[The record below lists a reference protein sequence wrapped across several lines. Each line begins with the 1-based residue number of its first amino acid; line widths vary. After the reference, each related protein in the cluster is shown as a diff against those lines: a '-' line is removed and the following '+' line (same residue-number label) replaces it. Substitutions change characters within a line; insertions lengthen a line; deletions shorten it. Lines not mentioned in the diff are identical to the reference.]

1 MQGVARTAQPVIEP
15 DGSHTQFQII
25 GADSQILQIQL
36 PPGASCVAEPGSF
49 VYSSS
54 NVSMDVDVGEGGL
67 AASVYRLFTGEA
79 PFFVSTFSN
88 TAGERDGAALA
99 GDDGGFVCLAPT
111 APGSKIVPLD
121 VRGGRAFVCHAE
133 AFVASVG
140 RVSVAPRLASV
151 ELGLLGSVD
160 ALALHRVSGDGVA
173 FVHGAGDLVERVL
186 GEGERLVVDAG
197 CVVAFEERVRCEL
210 EFVGSLRLAL
220 FGGRG
225 LFHARLT
232 GPGACYV
239 QSLPLPRF
247 PARWRRAAA
256 RAALISVWRTR
267 WMGASSSRARLPRR
281 AAPVRAPRA
290 QVLAAGSRRAAAR
303 CRGGRRS
310 APRRTSRSPPRRWR
324 ARHAPRS
331 P

>member
-1 MQGVARTAQPVIEP
+1 MEGTMEGTSRSAQPVMEP

-25 GADSQILQIQL
+25 GADSQVLQIQL

-49 VYSSS
+49 VYSSAS
-54 NVSMDVDVGEGGL
+54 VSMDVGVGEGGL
-67 AASVYRLFTGEA
+67 AAGICRLFTGEA
-79 PFFVSTFSN
+79 LLVSTFTN
-88 TAGERDGAALA
+88 TARDGA
-99 GDDGGFVCLAPT
+99 DGGFVGFAPA
-111 APGSKIVPLD
+111 APSSKIVPLD
-121 VRGGRAFVCHAE
+121 VRGGARAFVCRAE
-133 AFVASVG
+133 AFVAAVG

-151 ELGLLGSVD
+151 ELGLLGSGD

-173 FVHGAGDLVERVL
+173 FVHGAGALVERAL
-186 GEGERLVVDAG
+186 GEGERLIVDAG
-197 CVVAFEERVRCEL
+197 CVVAFDERVRCEL

-247 PARWRRAAA
+247 AARARHAAA
-256 RAALISVWRTR
+256 RAALISVWRAR
-267 WMGASSSRARLPRR
+267 WMGAPSSRARLPYR
-281 AAPVRAPRA
+281 AVPVRAPRA

-303 CRGGRRS
+303 CRGARRS
-310 APRRTSRSPPRRWR
+310 APRRASRPPPRRWR
-324 ARHAPRS
+324 TRHSPRS